1 MVVAAAVATADGGR
15 AMAYEFLYNPVQT
28 VALNAPIL
36 FGTSIPCTNGNVYH
50 EEQTGNFIL
59 RGVRSNNGGC
69 NCNSFAQY
77 QVTFNGNIAVPTGGT
92 VPAGGIAVA
101 LAVNGEPRLTSKA
114 IYVPAAA
121 GDNYGNV
128 TSTAIIK
135 VPRGC
140 CFSLSVNAVPAS
152 LDPAVTPA
160 PQIAVQ
166 NANLT
171 IARIA

>member
-1 MVVAAAVATADGGR
+1 
-15 AMAYEFLYNPVQT
+15 MACEFLYNDIQT

-36 FGTSIPCTNGNVYH
+36 FRSSIPCTKGFVIH
-50 EEQTGNFIL
+50 EDETGNFIL
-59 RGVRSNNGGC
+59 RGSNSNNPC
-69 NCNSFAQY
+69 NQFAQY

-92 VPAGGIAVA
+92 VPDGGIAVA

-114 IYVPAAA
+114 IFVPAEA

-135 VPRGC
+135 VPRC
-140 CFSLSVNAVPAS
+140 CCVTLSVDAVPAS

-171 IARIA
+171 ITRIA